1 MCHRGL
7 RLCYL
12 GFLAA
17 IFNAKIAQQM
27 WLFPRSYNSDQ
38 RAALSYFKK
47 IFAIFARIHSEQ
59 GGFLKISFVS
69 YITDTL
75 TYSVL
80 TCYF

>member
-7 RLCYL
+7 RICYL
-12 GFLAA
+12 GYLAA

-27 WLFPRSYNSDQ
+27 WLFPSITMIRVLLFLIS
-38 RAALSYFKK
+38 KK

-59 GGFLKISFVS
+59 GGFLQISFVS

-75 TYSVL
+75 TYFV
-80 TCYF
+80 

>member
-1 MCHRGL
+1 MCHQGL

-17 IFNAKIAQQM
+17 IFTQKLLSKCGFFPDHLTVIRV
-27 WLFPRSYNSDQ
+27 LFFLIS
-38 RAALSYFKK
+38 KK
-47 IFAIFARIHSEQ
+47 FFAIFARIHSEQ

-75 TYSVL
+75 T
-80 TCYF
+80 